1 MTATGCVLFAKRLER
16 GRFVWPQATSGSGF
30 ADASPVIDAAGG
42 HRLAAAGAHLGA
54 AAVGVTCEILLHN
67 FFRADEDANAQ
78 SSCDTPRMSVATL
91 PDLNA
96 LPADA
101 LRALILAQHEQLIS
115 REREIEHLQL
125 LLAKLHR
132 MQFGRKSEKLQRQI
146 EQLELR
152 LEELESHRSEKECNA
167 AEPASVI
174 ASSTPTATKPTRRAL
189 PDHLP
194 RQTRRHEPKETVCPQ
209 CQGELRKL
217 GEDVSEMLEYV
228 PASFVVI
235 RHVRT
240 KLSCTK
246 CDCIVQAEAP
256 SRPIER
262 GVAGPGLLAHV
273 LVSKYCDHLPLYRQ
287 SEMYARQDVEL
298 ERSTLADWVGS
309 TSRLLQPLVE
319 ALRRYVTAADKLH
332 ADDTPVPVLSP
343 GNGKT
348 KTGRL
353 WTYVRDDRP
362 AGDSA
367 APAVWFAYSP
377 DRKGEHPERHLEKFR
392 GTLQADAYAGFNQLY
407 ENGRIQQA
415 ACWAHVRRKFYDLE
429 QAHASPVARE
439 ALVRI
444 GALYGIEETIRGKP
458 PDERRAV
465 RQAQSKPLLDF
476 LRQWFEATLS
486 KLSRKSETTV
496 AIRYAL
502 SRWDALTRYIED
514 GHIEIDNNAAE
525 RSLRGV
531 ALGRKNYLFAGSDT
545 GGERAAVI
553 YSLIGSAKLTGL
565 DPEAYLREVLTR
577 IADHPINRIEEL
589 LPWNIGS
596 TPAEVST

>member
-1 MTATGCVLFAKRLER
+1 
-16 GRFVWPQATSGSGF
+16 
-30 ADASPVIDAAGG
+30 
-42 HRLAAAGAHLGA
+42 
-54 AAVGVTCEILLHN
+54 
-67 FFRADEDANAQ
+67 
-78 SSCDTPRMSVATL
+78 MSVLAL

-101 LRALILAQHEQLIS
+101 LRALILAQHTQLLAKDEQLQS
-115 REREIEHLQL
+115 REREIEHLKL

-132 MQFGRKSEKLQRQI
+132 MQFGRKSEKLARQI

-152 LEELESHRSEKECNA
+152 LEELESNRSEKEPNA
-167 AEPASVI
+167 PEPAPVP
-174 ASSTPTATKPTRRAL
+174 ASSPPTAAKPTRRAL
-189 PDHLP
+189 PGHLP
-194 RQTRRHEPKETVCPQ
+194 RQTRRHEPQETVCPE

-217 GEDVSEMLEYV
+217 GEDVSEVLEYV
-228 PASFVVI
+228 PASFVVV

-240 KLSCTK
+240 KLCCTE
-246 CDCIVQAEAP
+246 CDCIVQAAAP

-273 LVSKYCDHLPLYRQ
+273 LVSKYADHLPLYRQ
-287 SEMYARQDVEL
+287 SEIYARQDVEL
-298 ERSTLADWVGS
+298 ERSTLADWVGGS
-309 TSRLLQPLVE
+309 AQLLEPLVE
-319 ALRRYVTAADKLH
+319 ALRRYVIAAGKLH
-332 ADDTPVPVLSP
+332 ADDTPVPVLAP
-343 GNGKT
+343 GNGRT

-362 AGDSA
+362 AGDTAS
-367 APAVWFAYSP
+367 PAVWFAYSP
-377 DRKGEHPERHLEKFR
+377 DRKGEHPEQHLREFH

-415 ACWAHVRRKFYDLE
+415 ACWAHARRKFYDLE

-444 GALYGIEETIRGKP
+444 GALYGIEEQIRGKP
-458 PDERRAV
+458 SDERREV
-465 RQAQSKPLLDF
+465 RQAQAKPLLDS
-476 LRQWFEATLS
+476 LRQWFDATMP
-486 KLSRKSETTV
+486 KLSRKSETTA

-502 SRWDALTRYIED
+502 VRWDALVRYIED

-531 ALGRKNYLFAGSDT
+531 ALGRKNYLFAGSDA
-545 GGERAAVI
+545 GGERAAAI
-553 YSLIGSAKLTGL
+553 YSLIGSAKLNGL

-577 IADHPINRIEEL
+577 IADHPINHIDEL
-589 LPWNIGS
+589 LPWNLKS
-596 TPAEVST
+596 TPVQVST